1 MRQAIIQSAL
11 GPIELNGESG
21 RQTFCFAESFLGF
34 AGHFPGFP
42 ILPGVLQNLLA
53 QVVAEQIITGP
64 VVFHS
69 ISRAKFSR
77 QLRPDEL
84 IDVRVSCSE
93 KNALLH
99 CATLIQ
105 VGDEE
110 ASSFTL
116 VLERQDTA

>member
-21 RQTFCFAESFLGF
+21 SQTFCFAESFLGF
-34 AGHFPGFP
+34 SGHFPGYP
-42 ILPGVLQNLLA
+42 ILPGVLQNLLS
-53 QVVAEQIITGP
+53 QVVAEQIITSP

-69 ISRAKFSR
+69 VARAKFSR

-84 IDVRVSCSE
+84 IDVRVTCTE
-93 KNALLH
+93 KNDLLH
-99 CATLIQ
+99 CVTLIK

-116 VLERQDTA
+116 VLERQDRA